1 MNLLPE
7 FRKASK
13 LDDSQS
19 IAFGTVDCTMNQN
32 LCAQHGI
39 RSYPTT
45 ILFNN
50 TTPHNYHGQHKAADL
65 ADFIQDVLKP
75 SLISLNFES
84 FNRLVGTKQVGQIWF
99 VTFSASWCG
108 PCQQLAPEWRKLA
121 KKIDKKLANVG
132 SVDCAVEQIL
142 CSEQRVTSYPNIR
155 VYTAGS
161 YGASSYEIY
170 NGWMRD
176 VNSLMQ
182 WAGNYLPSK
191 SQHMDFKKFQSS
203 VINQSPDET
212 EPWLVTFSSPWCG
225 HCHVFAPIFESIA
238 FVRVVSASSSS
249 IDPQFQILYAFH
261 LETRRPGQMCQSEL
275 PGTAAHLP
283 DGRHPSLPDRPLLHH
298 PQAKRPDLKRESR
311 SSNS

>member
-1 MNLLPE
+1 M
-7 FRKASK
+7 A
-13 LDDSQS
+13 
-19 IAFGTVDCTMNQN
+19 T
-32 LCAQHGI
+32 
-39 RSYPTT
+39 
-45 ILFNN
+45 
-50 TTPHNYHGQHKAADL
+50 
-65 ADFIQDVLKP
+65 KP
-75 SLISLNFES
+75 
-84 FNRLVGTKQVGQIWF
+84 VGEIWF

-142 CSEQRVTSYPNIR
+142 CSEQHVTSYPNIR
-155 VYTAGS
+155 VYTANS

-191 SQHMDFKKFQSS
+191 SQQMDYRKFESS
-203 VINQSPDET
+203 IIKQSPDDQ

-238 FVRVVSASSSS
+238 FVRNLA
-249 IDPQFQILYAFH
+249 
-261 LETRRPGQMCQSEL
+261 L
-275 PGTAAHLP
+275 PP
-283 DGRHPSLPDRPLLHH
+283 F
-298 PQAKRPDLKRESR
+298 
-311 SSNS
+311 